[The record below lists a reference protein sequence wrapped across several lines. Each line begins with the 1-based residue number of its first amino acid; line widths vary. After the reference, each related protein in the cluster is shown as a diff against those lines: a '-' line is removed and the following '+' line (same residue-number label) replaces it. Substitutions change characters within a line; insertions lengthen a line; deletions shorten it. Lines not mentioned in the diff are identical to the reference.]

1 MILTRVREVL
11 MILVAD
17 VIEYNDE
24 RFHDLTIPDT
34 QIQELH
40 SDCLWSE
47 GPVWFNE
54 SQTLIWSD
62 IPNQRLLSWNENRGV
77 TVFRKDSNFSNG
89 NTRDLEGNLVT
100 CEHGTRRITRTE
112 VDGTIS
118 VIADNYNGK
127 KLNSPNDV
135 VVKSDGSIWFTDPD
149 YGILSDYE
157 GYKSDMEQ
165 PGCFVYRVDPKN
177 GAVHIVADD
186 FKKPNGLAFSEDETT
201 LYISDSGQ
209 SHDPNG
215 PHHIKAFDVVEGC
228 KLKNGKIFVDVSP
241 GVPDGIRVDI
251 HGNIWSSC
259 KNGVICFDP
268 MGNKL
273 GKIKI
278 PQIVSNL
285 TFGGDKRNRLF
296 ITATHSLYAVYIAS
310 SGIQNS

>member
-1 MILTRVREVL
+1 

-177 GAVHIVADD
+177 GTVHIVADD

-268 MGNKL
+268 MGNQL

-285 TFGGDKRNRLF
+285 TFGGDKRNLLF
-296 ITATHSLYAVYIAS
+296 ITATHSLYAVYVAS
-310 SGIQNS
+310 SGIQNP

>member
-1 MILTRVREVL
+1 

-34 QIQELH
+34 EIQELH

-177 GAVHIVADD
+177 GTVHIVADD

-268 MGNKL
+268 MGNQL